1 MSIGRT
7 LATIGI
13 IGLTALTLTA
23 APTAQSGAAAALTER
38 DRDELRLL
46 SARYSF
52 ALGTCDDKTWPELF
66 VAPNG
71 YFASGSRG
79 QVLGRHRLAEMI
91 RSYNCNYVKG
101 VAPTHA
107 PGVVIPYK
115 TEFSATPQ
123 GARGVLPYNGGE
135 YHDTYVKTPEGWRF
149 ASRTVVTNKE
159 LAASLSS
166 TDFAEIQR
174 LAAEKVGP
182 FEDVYEDTPVGKR
195 FKSAGVVIE
204 PAPNGAK
211 GTAYV
216 KNGGHYQD
224 MYTKTPQGW
233 RIASR
238 EFVKK

>member
-1 MSIGRT
+1 MSIGRMV
-7 LATIGI
+7 IVGVI
-13 IGLTALTLTA
+13 VVSSALLSA
-23 APTAQSGAAAALTER
+23 PAPTAQGNSAALTER
-38 DRDELRLL
+38 DRDELTLL

-91 RSYNCNYVKG
+91 RSYNCNYVNG
-101 VAPTHA
+101 VAPSHA

-115 TEFSATPQ
+115 TEFSATAG
-123 GARGVLPYNGGE
+123 GAKGVLPYNGGE
-135 YHDTYVKTPEGWRF
+135 YHDTYVKTPDGWRF

-159 LAASLSS
+159 LAASLSA

-174 LAAEKVGP
+174 LASERVGP
-182 FEDVYEDTPVGKR
+182 FEDVYETTPTGRR

-204 PAPNGAK
+204 PAPGGAK

-216 KNGGHYQD
+216 KDGGHYSD
-224 MYTKTPQGW
+224 TYTRTPQGW

-238 EFVKK
+238 EFVRR

>member
-7 LATIGI
+7 LIVGGI
-13 IGLTALTLTA
+13 VVSAALLSA
-23 APTAQSGAAAALTER
+23 PAPTAQGSAPAALSER

-91 RSYNCNYVKG
+91 RSYNCNYVNG
-101 VAPTHA
+101 VAPPHA

-115 TEFSATPQ
+115 AEFSATAG
-123 GARGVLPYNGGE
+123 GAKGVLPYNGGE

-159 LAASLSS
+159 LAASLGA

-174 LAAEKVGP
+174 VAAEKVGP
-182 FEDVYEDTPVGKR
+182 FEDVYEDTPVGRR

-204 PAPNGAK
+204 PAPGGAK

-216 KNGGHYQD
+216 KDGGHYSD
-224 MYTKTPQGW
+224 TYTRTSQGW

-238 EFVKK
+238 EFVRK